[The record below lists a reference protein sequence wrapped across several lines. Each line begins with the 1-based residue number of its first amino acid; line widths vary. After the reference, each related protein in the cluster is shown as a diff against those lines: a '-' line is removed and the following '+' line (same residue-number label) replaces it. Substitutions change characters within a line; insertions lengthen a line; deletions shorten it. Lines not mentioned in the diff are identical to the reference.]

1 MSELIN
7 NVMSED
13 LILVH
18 CWLVVSQPISSM
30 WWDLTMDIDVIFETW
45 LVNYFLYFVVGCIL
59 QNLYIKSQDSRSTI
73 NSKGSLLV
81 NIFWFDMFSTHI
93 EWSHVVNLL
102 WFMLILYNLSLTRPW
117 LSLASS
123 IDHWLRI
130 TVVYFV
136 YLYLHMYLIWKQGM
150 GNCHFME

>member
-1 MSELIN
+1 MYSPVSELIN

-30 WWDLTMDIDVIFETW
+30 LWDLTMDNDVIFETW

-59 QNLYIKSQDSRSTI
+59 QDLYIKSQDSRSTV
-73 NSKGSLLV
+73 NSLGSLLV
-81 NIFWFDMFSTHI
+81 HILWFDMFSTHI

-123 IDHWLRI
+123 S
-130 TVVYFV
+130 F
-136 YLYLHMYLIWKQGM
+136 
-150 GNCHFME
+150 

>member
-1 MSELIN
+1 MYSLVSELIN

-73 NSKGSLLV
+73 NS
-81 NIFWFDMFSTHI
+81 
-93 EWSHVVNLL
+93 
-102 WFMLILYNLSLTRPW
+102 
-117 LSLASS
+117 
-123 IDHWLRI
+123 
-130 TVVYFV
+130 
-136 YLYLHMYLIWKQGM
+136 
-150 GNCHFME
+150 

>member
-1 MSELIN
+1 MYSPVSELIN

-13 LILVH
+13 LVLVH

-73 NSKGSLLV
+73 NS
-81 NIFWFDMFSTHI
+81 
-93 EWSHVVNLL
+93 
-102 WFMLILYNLSLTRPW
+102 
-117 LSLASS
+117 
-123 IDHWLRI
+123 
-130 TVVYFV
+130 
-136 YLYLHMYLIWKQGM
+136 
-150 GNCHFME
+150 

>member
-1 MSELIN
+1 MYGPVSELIN

-73 NSKGSLLV
+73 NS
-81 NIFWFDMFSTHI
+81 
-93 EWSHVVNLL
+93 
-102 WFMLILYNLSLTRPW
+102 
-117 LSLASS
+117 
-123 IDHWLRI
+123 
-130 TVVYFV
+130 
-136 YLYLHMYLIWKQGM
+136 
-150 GNCHFME
+150 

>member
-1 MSELIN
+1 MYSPVSELIN

-59 QNLYIKSQDSRSTI
+59 QNLYIKSQDSRST
-73 NSKGSLLV
+73 V
-81 NIFWFDMFSTHI
+81 NF
-93 EWSHVVNLL
+93 
-102 WFMLILYNLSLTRPW
+102 
-117 LSLASS
+117 
-123 IDHWLRI
+123 
-130 TVVYFV
+130 
-136 YLYLHMYLIWKQGM
+136 
-150 GNCHFME
+150 